1 MIKVLSLCAALLAPA
16 STGLDPHGRALH
28 LKLDADFNTSY
39 DACITTVKQAGK
51 YGVDPFISAALMYKT
66 TKFSPKLAKRSKLF
80 RKIRKIY
87 GCEGDSGQF
96 IKSSCSAFMLFAPHM
111 VTFLEKNYRNRA
123 TGSDYRKSLRQF
135 LQNDRQKAKI
145 IENMAK
151 RFADVYSRTHPGVVW
166 NNPFANPDRLTEGRD
181 QVAQNNPPLPPQD
194 PRLND
199 LVEDLRRPRPHDYQ
213 RRRLDQKMQYDLQLL
228 YSILGPGCRIEAK
241 SRDYN
246 NPEYYVHIDARNLRE
261 ILWNIAGK
269 TSSPHKPHTFQEYGD
284 GKFILFL
291 NTPKRVLTFTPYGQ
305 DIYIIMIK

>member
-66 TKFSPKLAKRSKLF
+66 TKFSPKLAKRS
-80 RKIRKIY
+80 
-87 GCEGDSGQF
+87 S
-96 IKSSCSAFMLFAPHM
+96 
-111 VTFLEKNYRNRA
+111 
-123 TGSDYRKSLRQF
+123 SDYRKSLRQF